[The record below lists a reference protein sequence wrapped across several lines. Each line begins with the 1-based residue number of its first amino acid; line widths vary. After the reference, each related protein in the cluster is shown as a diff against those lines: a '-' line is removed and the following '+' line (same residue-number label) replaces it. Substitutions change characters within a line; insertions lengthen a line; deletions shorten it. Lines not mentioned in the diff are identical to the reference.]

1 VRAALQR
8 SLCAF
13 TRAPAPPV
21 LPEVVAI
28 EPMISLSA
36 TSLPT
41 MEVARDYVK
50 GFKCLHGFK
59 KRFERASLDKTNEQ
73 MMARHLKET
82 GVEIPWAQENTD
94 SVGIYFND
102 PNGNRLE
109 VYNEEPGGS
118 RWAWEGQYSSKIL
131 V

>member
-8 SLCAF
+8 SPCAF

-28 EPMISLSA
+28 EPMIYLSA

-41 MEVARDYVK
+41 IEAARDDVK
-50 GFKCLHGFK
+50 GFECLHGFK

-73 MMARHLKET
+73 TMARHLKET
-82 GVEIPWAQENTD
+82 GVEMPWARENPY
-94 SVGIYFND
+94 SVGIHCND
-102 PNGNRLE
+102 PDGNRLE

-118 RWAWEGQYSSKIL
+118 R
-131 V
+131 